1 MGGRHGKRRNGAP
14 RDAHCN
20 GDSDSD
26 VFEDVVGTNVED
38 LSLEEYFETAITE
51 WTDPEAKAAP
61 VNCIS
66 DLGCRSDSSGPAK
79 VEAAPEKFAKRS
91 PPPIRQRYVSGA
103 TTFSEELEFW
113 KTRTRHAEVRA
124 DVAEGKA
131 RNLQKQLKTKGGGTG
146 TLELRKQRRRGGGV
160 INPAEW

>member
-1 MGGRHGKRRNGAP
+1 M
-14 RDAHCN
+14 
-20 GDSDSD
+20 
-26 VFEDVVGTNVED
+26 
-38 LSLEEYFETAITE
+38 
-51 WTDPEAKAAP
+51 
-61 VNCIS
+61 NCIS
-66 DLGCRSDSSGPAK
+66 DLGRRSDSSGPAK

-160 INPAEW
+160 INPAEWRGRSYRRFVVRSLLCGLVFAASLLSEVARDQ